1 MEMWYVIKT
10 TSPPLLLLFTLVQ
23 NLVDKAGKYCLAF
36 ATFTAFQGVF
46 WKAVIPR
53 LCYTGF
59 SFAQPFLIYKIVDVV
74 GAPRSNHS
82 QGTVGGL
89 IGATALIYLGL
100 GVGFVTENV
109 SLC

>member
-1 MEMWYVIKT
+1 M
-10 TSPPLLLLFTLVQ
+10 P
-23 NLVDKAGKYCLAF
+23 VDKGRKHCLAF
-36 ATFTAFQGVF
+36 ATFTAFQGDF

-59 SFAQPFLIYKIVDVV
+59 SFAQPFLINKIVDVV
-74 GAPRSNHS
+74 GTSKSNRP

-89 IGATALIYLGL
+89 VGATALVYLGL
-100 GVGFVTENV
+100 AVCFVTDLV

>member
-1 MEMWYVIKT
+1 M
-10 TSPPLLLLFTLVQ
+10 P
-23 NLVDKAGKYCLAF
+23 VDKTRKHCLAF
-36 ATFTAFQGVF
+36 ATFTAFQGDF

-59 SFAQPFLIYKIVDVV
+59 SFAQPFLINKIVDVV
-74 GAPRSNHS
+74 GTLKSSHP

-89 IGATALIYLGL
+89 VGATTLIYLGL
-100 GVGFVTENV
+100 AVCFLFTEFV